1 MAHRLHGPRVTR
13 KRKTL
18 VVLAAIAVVAI
29 ALRAAAPF
37 VVAEYVNRELAA
49 MGDYSGT
56 VRALDLNLLEGG
68 YTLRDLSI
76 VKVTGDVETPFVSVQ
91 RMDLELQWRS
101 LFRGDAVGEVTMY
114 APVVNFVQSKSD
126 EQSQY
131 GTGVNWPQEIRDLFP
146 FRLNHV
152 RVNDGLVTFRA
163 PGIRTEESLTAR
175 DFQLVITN
183 LTNVQGRDTEAFA
196 DIDLNARIMG
206 NAPLTLSGQID
217 PNDEL
222 PSFDIDLSLEGAMLT
237 DINPWLR
244 EFLKADAHS
253 GVFSLYAELAAADGR
268 FEGYLKPILEN
279 PEFFRPEESAS
290 GPFRKA
296 WEAMVAFAAKL
307 FENRTENQVATQIP
321 LSGEFENPRA
331 GILPALVNLL
341 RNAFVAAFAHSLEGS
356 VSLRDVDK
364 DAACLQT
371 EGQRAAECDD

>member
-1 MAHRLHGPRVTR
+1 VTR

-222 PSFDIDLSLEGAMLT
+222 PSFDIDLSLEGAMLV

-244 EFLKADAHS
+244 EFLKADAHA

-279 PEFFRPEESAS
+279 PEFFRADESAS

-296 WEAMVAFAAKL
+296 WEAMVGFAAKL
-307 FENRTENQVATQIP
+307 FENRAEQQVATQIP